1 MKNKL
6 IFFNT
11 GWMDFYKGQGK
22 DKLQGG
28 GKHVEREGWG
38 GEIFNFKNFNGKVY
52 GYVQPK
58 IDRQNETPST
68 IKLEKIE
75 QSCYED
81 YLENVTVVWTATDP
95 INRGTYIVG
104 WYLNATIFRYEEDAP
119 RGVNRKFESKIFGYF
134 CTAKFK
140 DATLLH
146 KDERILKVK
155 RQAKNWMGQSNVW
168 YADKN
173 PEFVKLVKDYI
184 FKNIVPNEPAPKGN
198 PKGGKARQ
206 PDVLKRSEV
215 ESNAIKIISNHYHQL
230 GYFVDSVERDNVG
243 WDLTASNTRQELKL
257 EVKGLSGSQYI
268 ADLTPNE
275 FTNLNKYLSTY
286 RVCIVIEALSK
297 KPKFKIF
304 AYSIDTNNWVDEE
317 GTILN
322 ISIIESARVFV

>member
-38 GEIFNFKNFNGKVY
+38 GEIFNFKNFNGKVF

-58 IDRQNETPST
+58 MGEGFDTT
-68 IKLEKIE
+68 IRLEKIDKN
-75 QSCYED
+75 CDED
-81 YLENVTVVWTATDP
+81 FLENVTVVWTATDP

-104 WYLNATIFRYEEDAP
+104 WYLNATVYRYAEKTP
-119 RGVNRKFESKIFGYF
+119 QGVNRKFKNKNFGYF
-134 CTAKFK
+134 CTAKYK

-173 PEFVKLVKDYI
+173 PAFVEMVKNYI
-184 FKNIVPNEPAPKGN
+184 FKGILPKEPALKGK
-198 PKGGKARQ
+198 PTGGARQ
-206 PDVLKRSEV
+206 TDVFKRIAV
-215 ESNAIKIISNHYHQL
+215 ETRAIKVISKHYTQL
-230 GYFVDSVERDNVG
+230 GYLVDSVERDNVG
-243 WDLTASNTRQELKL
+243 WDLIATNLRHELKL

-268 ADLTPNE
+268 AELTPNE
-275 FTNLNKYLSTY
+275 FTNLNNHKPTY

-304 AYSIDTNNWVDEE
+304 AYSNDINEWVNEE
-317 GTILN
+317 GIILN
-322 ISIIESARVFV
+322 ISTIKSARVFV